1 MWTPNNTPPDQLPSW
16 HRLAVLAEQRA
27 GQAIEV
33 EPSAGEREGPA
44 LGKKEPRRFH
54 TYSGRIG
61 QVFIDYSKQRVDA
74 EVIRALLD
82 LAQQRGLAGAIEA
95 LFQGEHVNTGE
106 DRPALHTALR
116 APDGLGPEAVA
127 NVVAAERRRFLDFA
141 ERVRLGSWRGH
152 TGKAIRDVVHIGIGG
167 SHLGPA
173 LACQAL
179 APDSDPRIR
188 FLANIDGDA
197 ATRTLAGLDPATT
210 LFIVV
215 SKSFSTL
222 ETEVNAATARSWFIE
237 RTVDPAAVPRHFVA
251 VTANDAAAEA
261 FGLPP
266 ENRFPIWDWV
276 GGRYS
281 LWSAVGLPIAIALGR
296 SGFDDLLAGAHL
308 ADRHF
313 RTTPVARNMPVLL
326 ALLQVWNSNFLGAA
340 THALLAYDRRLRLL
354 PDYLQQLEME
364 SNGKSMRHDGSRVA
378 MHTAPVVWGG
388 EETDGQHAFHQL
400 LHQGTRA
407 FSADLI
413 ATIHPGHDL
422 QDHHRWLLANCFA
435 QGQALLAGHTAGGKT
450 QGGHV
455 RGKHPVTTVLLDAL
469 TPRALGTLLALF
481 EHRAFCT
488 GVIWGINPF
497 DQPGVE
503 LGKALAGPIQDELG
517 DSQPTDATVD
527 FPTAGLLAHTK
538 KIASH
543 R

>member
-1 MWTPNNTPPDQLPSW
+1 MWTPSNTPPDQLPSW

-27 GQAIEV
+27 GQAIAED
-33 EPSAGEREGPA
+33 PH
-44 LGKKEPRRFH
+44 RFGAY
-54 TYSGRIG
+54 TGRIG
-61 QVFIDYSKQRVDA
+61 QVFVDYSKQRIDA
-74 EVIRALLD
+74 EVAAALHD
-82 LAQQRGLAGAIEA
+82 LARQSKLEDAIEA
-95 LFQGEHVNTGE
+95 LFHGENVNTGE
-106 DRPALHTALR
+106 GRPALHTALR
-116 APDGLGPEAVA
+116 VPDGEGPEAVA
-127 NVVAAERRRFLDFA
+127 NVVEPERRRFLSFA
-141 ERVRLGSWRGH
+141 EGVRLGAWRGH

-179 APDSDPRIR
+179 ASDSDPKIR

-222 ETEVNAATARSWFIE
+222 ETRVNATTARSWFVE
-237 RTVDPAAVPRHFVA
+237 RTLDPTAVPRHFVA
-251 VTANDAAAEA
+251 VTANDAAADA

-266 ENRFPIWDWV
+266 ENRFAMWDWV

-281 LWSAVGLPIAIALGR
+281 LWSAAGLPIAIASGR

-313 RTTPVARNMPVLL
+313 RTTPLEGNLPVLL

-340 THALLAYDRRLRLL
+340 THAVLAYDRRLRLL
-354 PDYLQQLEME
+354 PDYLQQLDME

-388 EETDGQHAFHQL
+388 EETNGQHAFHQL

-413 ATIHPGHDL
+413 ATIRPSHDL
-422 QDHHRWLLANCFA
+422 EEHHRWLLANCFA
-435 QGQALLAGHTAGGKT
+435 QGQALLAGTNSET

-455 RGKHPVTTVLLDAL
+455 RGQHPVTTILLDAL
-469 TPRALGTLLALF
+469 TPRALGTLLALY

-503 LGKALAGPIQDELG
+503 LGKVLAGPIQAELG
-517 DSQPTDATVD
+517 DSRPTESAID
-527 FPTAGLLAHTK
+527 FPTSGLLTHAK
-538 KIASH
+538 KIASAQ
-543 R
+543 

>member
-1 MWTPNNTPPDQLPSW
+1 M
-16 HRLAVLAEQRA
+16 
-27 GQAIEV
+27 
-33 EPSAGEREGPA
+33 
-44 LGKKEPRRFH
+44 
-54 TYSGRIG
+54 
-61 QVFIDYSKQRVDA
+61 FIDYSKQRIDA
-74 EVIRALLD
+74 AVMAALID
-82 LAQQRGLAGAIEA
+82 LAEECGLDDAIQA
-95 LFQGEHVNTGE
+95 MFVGEHVNTTE

-116 APDGLGPEAVA
+116 APDGEGPKAVA
-127 NVVAAERRRFLDFA
+127 GLVEAERNRFLTFA
-141 ERVRLGSWRGH
+141 EDVRSGRWRGH
-152 TGKAIRDVVHIGIGG
+152 TGEAISTVVHIGIGG
-167 SHLGPA
+167 SHLGPE
-173 LACQAL
+173 LVCQAL
-179 APDSDPRIR
+179 RPDSDPEIR

-197 ATRTLAGLDPATT
+197 ATRALTGLDPATT
-210 LFIVV
+210 LFIVA
-215 SKSFSTL
+215 SKSFATL
-222 ETEVNAATARSWFIE
+222 ETRTNAATARSWFVE
-237 RTVDPAAVPRHFVA
+237 RTCDPHAVARHFVA
-251 VTANDAAAEA
+251 VTANDEAAQA
-261 FGLPP
+261 FGMPP
-266 ENRFPIWDWV
+266 ANRFATWDWV

-296 SGFDDLLAGAHL
+296 SGFDDLLAGAYL

-313 RTTPVARNMPVLL
+313 RTTPTARNLPVLL

-364 SNGKSMRHDGSRVA
+364 SNGKSTRHDGTRVA

-388 EETDGQHAFHQL
+388 EETNGQHAFHQL

-407 FSADLI
+407 FTADLI
-413 ATIHPGHDL
+413 ATIRPGHDL
-422 QDHHRWLLANCFA
+422 EEHHRWLLANCFA
-435 QGQALLAGHTAGGKT
+435 QGQALLAADTTGGET

-503 LGKALAGPIQDELG
+503 LGKALAGPIQDQLG
-517 DSQPTDATVD
+517 DSQPTESAID
-527 FPTAGLLAHTK
+527 FPTAALLAHTK
-538 KIASH
+538 KVASA

>member
-1 MWTPNNTPPDQLPSW
+1 MWTPSSSSPDQLPSW
-16 HRLAVLAEQRA
+16 HRLAVLAEQRV
-27 GQAIEV
+27 GQAIEE
-33 EPSAGEREGPA
+33 EPH
-44 LGKKEPRRFH
+44 RFGAY
-54 TYSGRIG
+54 TGRLG
-61 QVFIDYSKQRVDA
+61 QVFVDYSKQRIDA
-74 EVIRALLD
+74 EVIAALHD
-82 LAQQRGLAGAIEA
+82 LARQSKLQDAIEA
-95 LFQGEHVNTGE
+95 LFRGENVNTGE

-116 APDGLGPEAVA
+116 APDGEGPETVA
-127 NVVAAERRRFLDFA
+127 NVVEPERRRFLNFA
-141 ERVRLGSWRGH
+141 EAVRLGAWRGH

-179 APDSDPRIR
+179 APDSDPKIR

-222 ETEVNAATARSWFIE
+222 ETRVNAATARSWFVE
-237 RTVDPAAVPRHFVA
+237 RTLDPTAVPRHFVA
-251 VTANDAAAEA
+251 VTANDAAAGS

-266 ENRFPIWDWV
+266 ENRFPMWDWV

-313 RTTPVARNMPVLL
+313 RTTPLARNLPAQL

-340 THALLAYDRRLRLL
+340 THAVLAYDRRLRLL
-354 PDYLQQLEME
+354 SDYLQQLDME

-388 EETDGQHAFHQL
+388 EETNGQHAFHQL

-413 ATIHPGHDL
+413 ATIRPGHDL
-422 QDHHRWLLANCFA
+422 EEHHRWLLANCFA
-435 QGQALLAGHTAGGKT
+435 QGQALLAGTDSET
-450 QGGHV
+450 QRSHV
-455 RGKHPVTTVLLDAL
+455 RGQHPVTTILLDAL
-469 TPRALGTLLALF
+469 TPRALGTLLAIY
-481 EHRAFCT
+481 EHRAFCA

-503 LGKALAGPIQDELG
+503 LGKVLAGPIQAELG
-517 DSQPTDATVD
+517 DSLPTESAID
-527 FPTAGLLAHTK
+527 FPTSGLLAHAK
-538 KIASH
+538 KIAST

>member
-1 MWTPNNTPPDQLPSW
+1 M
-16 HRLAVLAEQRA
+16 AEQRA
-27 GQAIEV
+27 GQDIKGD
-33 EPSAGEREGPA
+33 S
-44 LGKKEPRRFH
+44 RRFH

-61 QVFIDYSKQRVDA
+61 EVLVDYSKQQIDA
-74 EVIRALLD
+74 EVLGALLE
-82 LAQQRGLAGAIEA
+82 LAQQSKLVDAIEA
-95 LFQGEHVNTGE
+95 LFHGEHVNTGE

-116 APDGLGPEAVA
+116 APDGECPEPVA
-127 NVVAAERRRFLDFA
+127 NVVEAERRRFLDFA
-141 ERVRLGSWRGH
+141 EDVRLGSWRGH
-152 TGKAIRDVVHIGIGG
+152 TGKAIRDIVHIGIGG

-222 ETEVNAATARSWFIE
+222 ETRLNAATARSWFIE
-237 RTVDPAAVPRHFVA
+237 RTLDPAALPRHFVA
-251 VTANDAAAEA
+251 VTANDAAAKA
-261 FGLPP
+261 FGLPKG
-266 ENRFPIWDWV
+266 NRFPMWDWV

-313 RTTPVARNMPVLL
+313 RTTPLDRNLPALL

-354 PDYLQQLEME
+354 PDYLQQLDME
-364 SNGKSMRHDGSRVA
+364 SNGKSARHDGSRVA

-388 EETDGQHAFHQL
+388 EETNGQHAFHQL

-413 ATIHPGHDL
+413 TTIRPGHGL
-422 QDHHRWLLANCFA
+422 REHHRWLLANCFA
-435 QGQALLAGHTAGGKT
+435 QGQALLAGTNSET
-450 QGGHV
+450 QGGQV
-455 RGKHPVTTVLLDAL
+455 RGRHPLTTILLDAL
-469 TPRALGTLLALF
+469 TPRALGILLALY

-488 GVIWGINPF
+488 GVLWGVNPF

-503 LGKALAGPIQDELG
+503 LGKVLAGPIHEELS
-517 DSQPTDATVD
+517 DSQATESAVD
-527 FPTAGLLAHTK
+527 FPTSGLLAHVK
-538 KIASH
+538 KLAPA

>member
-1 MWTPNNTPPDQLPSW
+1 MPSW

-27 GQAIEV
+27 GQAIRED
-33 EPSAGEREGPA
+33 AG
-44 LGKKEPRRFH
+44 RFD

-61 QVFIDYSKQRVDA
+61 QVFIDYSKQRIDA
-74 EVIRALLD
+74 EVIAALLD
-82 LAQQRGLAGAIEA
+82 LAKQSGLAGAIEA
-95 LFQGEHVNTGE
+95 LFHGEHVNTGE

-116 APDGLGPEAVA
+116 APDGDGPEPVA
-127 NVVAAERRRFLDFA
+127 DVVEAERRRFLDFA
-141 ERVRLGSWRGH
+141 EGVRLGSWRGH

-179 APDSDPRIR
+179 APGGDPEIR

-222 ETEVNAATARSWFIE
+222 ETQVNAASARSWFIE
-237 RTVDPAAVPRHFVA
+237 RTLDPAGVPRHFVA

-266 ENRFPIWDWV
+266 ENRFPMWDWV

-281 LWSAVGLPIAIALGR
+281 LWSAVGLPVAIALGR

-308 ADRHF
+308 TDRHF
-313 RTTPVARNMPVLL
+313 RTTPLDRNLPVLL

-354 PDYLQQLEME
+354 PDYLQQLDME
-364 SNGKSMRHDGSRVA
+364 SNGKSTRHDGSRVA

-388 EETDGQHAFHQL
+388 EETNGQHAFHQL

-413 ATIHPGHDL
+413 ATIRPGHGL
-422 QDHHRWLLANCFA
+422 EEHHRWLLANCFA
-435 QGQALLAGHTAGGKT
+435 QGQALLAGTNSES
-450 QGGHV
+450 QGGQV
-455 RGKHPVTTVLLDAL
+455 RGQHPVTTILLDAL
-469 TPRALGTLLALF
+469 TPRALGILLAIY

-503 LGKALAGPIQDELG
+503 LGKVLAGPIHEELS
-517 DSQPTDATVD
+517 DSQPTESAVD
-527 FPTAGLLAHTK
+527 FPTSGLLAHVK
-538 KIASH
+538 KLASA